1 MICIADLHV
10 AYDRLRV
17 LHGVDLS
24 VPEGRVGAVI
34 GANGA
39 GKTTLLR
46 AVSGLLTPE
55 SGTITFEERAIA
67 GWPAEKIAASGLVHV
82 PENRLVF
89 PSLTVRDNLRLGAW
103 VRRRNSSVVAE
114 SRDFALGLFPK
125 LAERLDQEA
134 GTLSGGEQQMLA
146 VARGLMARPRAIILD
161 EPSLGLAPRIVAE
174 IFSALSR
181 LRDEHGLTIL
191 LVEQNARAA
200 FKVADEVFVMD
211 RGKVVMSG
219 APDTLI
225 DDPRVQSA
233 YLGGG
238 YHADAETA

>member
-1 MICIADLHV
+1 MIQIVDLHV

-24 VPEGRVGAVI
+24 VPEGKVGAVI

-46 AVSGLLTPE
+46 AASGLVEPE
-55 SGTITFEERAIA
+55 SGTVTFEERAIT
-67 GWPAEKIAASGLVHV
+67 GWPAEQVAAAGLVHV

-89 PSLTVRDNLRLGAW
+89 PSLTVQDNLRLGAW
-103 VRRRNSSVVAE
+103 VRRRNAVRVAE
-114 SRDFALGLFPK
+114 SRDFVLGLFPRI
-125 LAERLDQEA
+125 AQRLNQEA

-146 VARGLMARPRAIILD
+146 VARGLMARPRALVLD

-174 IFSALSR
+174 IFSALAL

-211 RGKVVMSG
+211 RGRVVMSG
-219 APDTLI
+219 APDTLV

-238 YHADAETA
+238 YHADAAAD